1 MCAVKRALCVLFALL
16 LLVGL
21 SPGTAEAV
29 DLVYFTAVNDQLLPL
44 SDETMPFWFGG
55 VLYVPSTAL
64 DGNDLGIF
72 YSRSRDRST
81 VVLYRQ
87 RSVITFDLS
96 AGTIDTNSGQSY
108 SGYAITRGDI
118 VFLPL
123 DVVCRFFG
131 LDYSYTRISYGYL
144 VRIKNE
150 NVVLSDATFI
160 DAASAP
166 MAQRYNR
173 YVRAK
178 SPEADETTQ
187 PVNNTQPEV
196 TAQRTVYFVIES
208 TAAAATEQ
216 TMAYLSSGHAAYL
229 FSPEHLRDMDDL
241 LRRLAAGGGAVA
253 LRVDASAGADAALAQ
268 IAAGNRALWDAAN
281 LKTRLVRLDG
291 ASEETVQLVA
301 EAGYCPLSYALDYS
315 SGATS
320 VSRMSSRILNTA
332 DRSGGSCCV
341 FLGTDETAA
350 ASLSALLVSL
360 RAGNCTPAQLNE
372 VTAS

>member
-1 MCAVKRALCVLFALL
+1 MRTLCALFALL
-16 LLVGL
+16 LLVSL
-21 SPGTAEAV
+21 TPEKAEAA

-44 SDETMPFWFGG
+44 SDETMPFWSGG
-55 VLYVPSTAL
+55 SLYVPSSAL

-72 YSRSRDRST
+72 YSRSRDKST

-166 MAQRYNR
+166 MAQRYTR

-178 SPEADETTQ
+178 SPESDEASQPTNDTQ
-187 PVNNTQPEV
+187 PQV

-208 TAAAATEQ
+208 TDMAATGQ

-229 FSPEHLRDMDDL
+229 FSPEHLRDTDDL

-268 IAAGNRALWDAAN
+268 IGAGNRALWDAAN